1 MNVLSKEMNVFDTNM
16 HFGLCTTSPDHVSAI
31 CFSCRIKWHIT
42 NPLDPLLSDLML
54 FESNFDLETQIKE
67 IFQFLDV
74 DGRGILS
81 AQEVM
86 RGLRKLDVSP
96 RIHLSEQEADRLM
109 RGVDINDC
117 RGGGNEDETGRH
129 QFLKVPACP

>member
-1 MNVLSKEMNVFDTNM
+1 
-16 HFGLCTTSPDHVSAI
+16 
-31 CFSCRIKWHIT
+31 
-42 NPLDPLLSDLML
+42 ML
-54 FESNFDLETQIKE
+54 FESNFDLEMQIKE

-96 RIHLSEQEADRLM
+96 RIHLSEQEADRLV

-129 QFLKVPACP
+129 QFLKVPVCP